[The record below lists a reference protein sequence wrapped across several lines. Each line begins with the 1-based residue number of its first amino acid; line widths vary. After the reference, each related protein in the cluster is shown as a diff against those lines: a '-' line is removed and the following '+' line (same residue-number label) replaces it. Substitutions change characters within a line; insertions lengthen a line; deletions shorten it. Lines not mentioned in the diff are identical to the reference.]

1 MANSESIKSLKY
13 RFKYFGPGTLIVIFS
28 FVVAFN
34 FMKPAPPRN
43 LVIGTGGSSGAYF
56 RYGKE
61 FKKILARDGIQ
72 LEVRTTG
79 GTVENLNLLEAKEI
93 DIAFMQGGEGS
104 RATVNNLIS
113 LGSLYYEPI
122 WGFYR
127 LDVPITTFKELKGLR
142 IGTSDKGSPTNS
154 LALKVLPLLGISP
167 EECNLVETHGSQGA
181 DMLLKGSLD
190 IAFMVYGYSA
200 PVIQKLLRSKELSPL
215 SMERA
220 EAIVRKNRYLSI
232 VTLPQGIVSFSPDI
246 PSRDIIMLAPTAELV
261 TRSDFHPALIGLFID
276 AAEEIFSPGGVFEE
290 AGEFPSLKML
300 DFKTSKD
307 IRRYYKSGPS
317 FLRRY
322 LPFWLANFLD
332 RMKIMLVPLVAILIP
347 FLNFTPQLYRWRMRS
362 KIFRWYQELELLDPE
377 LHYEKIN
384 AQIPEYLIRLDKL
397 EQKVSNVKVPLGYR
411 ESVYN
416 LRIHIDMIRKRLIQA
431 HESELNPD
439 SRCINSEPQ
448 RQP

>member
-1 MANSESIKSLKY
+1 MAGLESIKSLRY
-13 RFKYFGPGTLIVIFS
+13 RFKYFGPGTLIVILS
-28 FVVAFN
+28 FVAAFH

-43 LVIGTGGSSGAYF
+43 LVIGTGGSGGAYF

-79 GTVENLNLLEAKEI
+79 GAVENLHLLEAGEI
-93 DIAFMQGGEGS
+93 DIAFMQGGVGS
-104 RATVNNLIS
+104 KATTDDLIS

-122 WGFYR
+122 WGFYHR
-127 LDVPITTFKELKGLR
+127 DKPITTYRELKGLR
-142 IGTSDKGSPTNS
+142 IGTGGKGSATNS
-154 LALKVLPLLGISP
+154 LALKVLPLLGISE
-167 EECNLVETHGSQGA
+167 EECNFVEVHGSQGA
-181 DMLLKGSLD
+181 DMLLKGRLD

-215 SMERA
+215 SLERA
-220 EAIVRKNRYLSI
+220 EAIIRKNRHLSI

-246 PSRDIIMLAPTAELV
+246 PSRDIIMLAATAQLV
-261 TRSDFHPALIGLFID
+261 TRSEFHPALIGLFID

-317 FLRRY
+317 FLNRY
-322 LPFWLANFLD
+322 LPFWVANFLD

-347 FLNFTPQLYRWRMRS
+347 FLNLTPQLYRWRMRS

-377 LHYEKIN
+377 LHCEEIN
-384 AQIPEYLIRLDKL
+384 TQLPEYLTRLDKL
-397 EQKVSNVKVPLGYR
+397 EQKVSNVGYR

-416 LRIHIDMIRKRLIQA
+416 LRIHIDMIRKRLIQTQG
-431 HESELNPD
+431 SELDPD
-439 SRCINSEPQ
+439 SRCIHSES
-448 RQP
+448 